1 MNKIRFLLRLM
12 LACASLLS
20 MPAFAAEPSAT
31 TKQEIQ
37 YLLSHLESAGCEFF
51 RNGTWYDGK
60 AATAHL
66 QQKYRYLLDKGMV
79 STAESFID
87 KGASESSM
95 SGKPYLVRCGADAK
109 PVESAAWLKNEL
121 ARYRKPGR

>member
-12 LACASLLS
+12 LVWALLS
-20 MPAFAAEPSAT
+20 SMPSFAAEPLAT

-37 YLLSHLESAGCEFF
+37 HLLSRLENSGCQFF

-66 QQKYRYLLDKGMV
+66 RQKYQYLLDKGMV
-79 STAESFID
+79 STAESFIE
-87 KGASESSM
+87 KGASESSV
-95 SGKPYLVRCGADAK
+95 SGKPYLVKCGADAK
-109 PVESAAWLKNEL
+109 PVESAAWLKSEL
-121 ARYRKPGR
+121 AKYRTPGR